1 MIFSHIVFPS
11 TSREAEKYMYGV
23 GRSVEDAGA
32 VVDGLEVC
40 AVVVGEVVDDEVC
53 PVNEVDVVVVAGE
66 DEDVRVV
73 DDVDELEV
81 CAVVV
86 GEDDEDVRVVDDV
99 DVVDAVG

>member
-1 MIFSHIVFPS
+1 VN
-11 TSREAEKYMYGV
+11 V
-23 GRSVEDAGA
+23 G
-32 VVDGLEVC
+32 
-40 AVVVGEVVDDEVC
+40 
-53 PVNEVDVVVVAGE
+53 
-66 DEDVRVV
+66 V